1 MIDNQRNDKHMSADW
16 NTWLLTF
23 VAITSGISAFAQSF
37 NAIHQLWIN
46 LHSMRQFWSKRLAPY
61 VRMFTRTAGKKREG
75 LEPEFL
81 AGAAVPIAAAT
92 FMSRKRVTSGAE
104 LDPN

>member
-46 LHSMRQFWSKRLAPY
+46 LHSMRQFWSKKLALY
-61 VRMFTRTAGKKREG
+61 VRMFTYTAGKKRES

-81 AGAAVPIAAAT
+81 ADAAVPVATAT
-92 FMSRKRVTSGAE
+92 FMSRKRVASSAE
-104 LDPN
+104 LDPD

>member
-1 MIDNQRNDKHMSADW
+1 MSADW

-46 LHSMRQFWSKRLAPY
+46 LHNIRQFWSKKLGR
-61 VRMFTRTAGKKREG
+61 GW
-75 LEPEFL
+75 
-81 AGAAVPIAAAT
+81 AAVERRSTMTDP
-92 FMSRKRVTSGAE
+92 SRIGTVHHVTLTVE
-104 LDPN
+104 NKKQYE